1 MANTKAD
8 MQLALDTIE
17 AKLDDADGFAEAVRA
32 TLALPIAPP
41 TGEEDTGEY
50 AGKVI
55 EELARQ
61 LSLHKEFTAQ
71 DKT

>member
-1 MANTKAD
+1 

-17 AKLDDADGFAEAVRA
+17 SKLDDADGFAAAVTA
-32 TLALPIAPP
+32 TLSLPIGPP
-41 TGEEDTGEY
+41 TGDEDTGEY

-61 LSLHKEFTAQ
+61 LQMHMDFTRL
-71 DKT
+71 DKK

>member
-1 MANTKAD
+1 MATRD
-8 MQLALDTIE
+8 MQLALDKLE
-17 AKLDDADGFAEAVRA
+17 SMLDDVDGFAEAVRA
-32 TLALPIAPP
+32 TLNLPIAPP

-61 LSLHKEFTAQ
+61 LGLHEDFGGSL
-71 DKT
+71 DKA

>member
-8 MQLALDTIE
+8 MQLALDNIE
-17 AKLDDADGFAEAVRA
+17 ARLDEADGFAEAVRA
-32 TLALPIAPP
+32 TLNLPIAPP
-41 TGEEDTGEY
+41 TGDEDTGEY

-61 LSLHKEFTAQ
+61 LGLNEEFTAR